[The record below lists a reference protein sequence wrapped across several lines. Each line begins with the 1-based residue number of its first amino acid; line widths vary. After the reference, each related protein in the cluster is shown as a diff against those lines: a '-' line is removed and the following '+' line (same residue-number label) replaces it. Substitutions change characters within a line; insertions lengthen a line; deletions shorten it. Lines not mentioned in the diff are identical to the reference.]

1 MRLEASDIKD
11 LNLLKHYRIIRKWAC
26 KNNDLND
33 ADLELLIY
41 LDCIDLFKK
50 HDFKIGTYAYSW
62 DNRRWN
68 RLLKEGWI
76 TVWRKRNHT
85 TQKYNI
91 YKVSFKCKQL
101 ISRMYRIMLG
111 IEDIPTSLHRNK
123 IMKGETY
130 MDKVLQTS
138 IKHANKDKNN
148 NYGKE
153 I

>member
-1 MRLEASDIKD
+1 MRKPKASDIRKM
-11 LNLLKHYRIIRKWAC
+11 NLLKHYRIVRKWAC
-26 KNNDLND
+26 KNNNISD

-41 LDCIDLFKK
+41 LDCLDFFTK
-50 HDFKIGTYAYSW
+50 HDFEIGTYSYSW

-76 TVWRKRNHT
+76 TVWRERNQT

-111 IEDIPTSLHRNK
+111 EEDIPTSEHRNK
-123 IMKGETY
+123 IMKGKSYT
-130 MDKVLQTS
+130 DKVLITS
-138 IKHANKDKNN
+138 IKNVNTDK
-148 NYGKE
+148 KR
-153 I
+153 

>member
-1 MRLEASDIKD
+1 MRKLTSKDLKD

-26 KNNDLND
+26 RTCNLKD

-41 LDCIDLFKK
+41 LDSVGFFTKK
-50 HDFKIGTYAYSW
+50 DFKEGTYSYSW

-76 TVWRKRNHT
+76 VVWRERNRT

-111 IEDIPTSLHRNK
+111 EEEIPTSPQRNT
-123 IMKGETY
+123 IMKRETY
-130 MDKVLQTS
+130 MDKVLSHNILHINT
-138 IKHANKDKNN
+138 DKL
-148 NYGKE
+148 
-153 I
+153 

>member
-1 MRLEASDIKD
+1 MRIEPKD
-11 LNLLKHYRIIRKWAC
+11 VRSSNLLKHYRIIRKWAC
-26 KNNDLND
+26 KNYDLND

-41 LDCIDLFKK
+41 FDCMDLFTRE
-50 HDFKIGTYAYSW
+50 DFKIGTYSYSW

-76 TVWRKRNHT
+76 TVWRKHNRT

-111 IEDIPTSLHRNK
+111 EEDIPTSLHRNK
-123 IMKGETY
+123 IMKGKTY
-130 MDKVLQTS
+130 MDKVMMTS
-138 IKHANKDKNN
+138 IEHVNKDKNR
-148 NYGKE
+148 
-153 I
+153 

>member
-1 MRLEASDIKD
+1 MRLSSSDLKD
-11 LNLLKHYRIIRKWAC
+11 LKLLKHYRIIRKWAC
-26 KNNDLND
+26 KTCNLKD

-41 LDCIDLFKK
+41 LDAVDFFTKNDFKK
-50 HDFKIGTYAYSW
+50 GTYSYSW

-76 TVWRKRNHT
+76 YVWRERNRT

-91 YKVSFKCKQL
+91 YKVSVKCKQL

-111 IEDIPTSLHRNK
+111 EEDMPTTKLEKSNRY
-123 IMKGETY
+123 IY
-130 MDKVLQTS
+130 KVTS
-138 IKHANKDKNN
+138 KAIDYANKDKTRG
-148 NYGKE
+148 YG